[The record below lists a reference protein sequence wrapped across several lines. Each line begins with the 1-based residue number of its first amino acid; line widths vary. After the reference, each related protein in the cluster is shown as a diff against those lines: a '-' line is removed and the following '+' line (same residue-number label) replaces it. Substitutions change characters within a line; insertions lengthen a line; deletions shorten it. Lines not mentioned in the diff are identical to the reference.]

1 MWIDEIQDDQVL
13 RTWLKHCPGL
23 KLVSKL
29 DGEIVWANYA
39 FCEWS
44 QYTLNELRSMTWME
58 LSVPDKNL
66 KADIDEAQNLD
77 AYNPSYAIKK
87 QYSPKGLKPEWG
99 VLHVMRYPLT
109 GPIEVCL
116 CTWEPLKNGT
126 ATAFALAMEKS
137 EEIHKRL
144 NAMAADIE
152 IRKARSTA
160 ERLWDSFGEW
170 ALENPKLA
178 LVVLLILLAL
188 NPAPIIITWVTRLG
202 WLPAQ
207 PVQLEIRDNKTGQA
221 APATEQQIND
231 IRSYAHAHQ
240 IADLAAVK
248 VIEITTPEG
257 FRVGWST
264 DAGWG
269 RTLPNFIGRGN
280 PSGDRIGCSP
290 VTAAGADRGISD
302 LHGRTF

>member
-1 MWIDEIQDDQVL
+1 
-13 RTWLKHCPGL
+13 
-23 KLVSKL
+23 
-29 DGEIVWANYA
+29 
-39 FCEWS
+39 
-44 QYTLNELRSMTWME
+44 MTWME

-248 VIEITTPEG
+248 VIEITTPAG
-257 FRVGWST
+257 STVAWSS
-264 DAGWG
+264 DV
-269 RTLPNFIGRGN
+269 RGRGAVRYF
-280 PSGDRIGCSP
+280 PGCDGSGSDRIRRGSI
-290 VTAAGADRGISD
+290 TSAGSD
-302 LHGRTF
+302 GGLFGMPGRAF